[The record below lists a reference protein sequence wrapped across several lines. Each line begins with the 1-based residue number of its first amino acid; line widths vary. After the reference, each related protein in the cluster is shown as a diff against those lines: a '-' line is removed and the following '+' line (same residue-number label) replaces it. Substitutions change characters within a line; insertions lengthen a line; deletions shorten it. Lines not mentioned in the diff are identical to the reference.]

1 MLNNETYI
9 KIGIL
14 AVVIIIIICCI
25 YCYTRDSSV
34 KTSVPVLEPQIM
46 QPMQSMQSIENDM
59 STPIGMDGQLNNEHY
74 TSYQTG
80 ASNAGTEQSDSNVV
94 NSCFPKSQLTPNE
107 LLPQNNDTVYANLN
121 PTNTLKDQNFLQ
133 SGYHQGINTVGSGNK
148 YNANMQLRSDPIIP
162 MVLVSPW
169 NIGSAARPD
178 VMRKPLEVGQGPL

>member
-34 KTSVPVLEPQIM
+34 KTSAPVSEPQQIM
-46 QPMQSMQSIENDM
+46 QPIQSMQSIENDM
-59 STPIGMDGQLNNEHY
+59 STPVGMDGQLNNEHY
-74 TSYQTG
+74 
-80 ASNAGTEQSDSNVV
+80 TEQSDSNVV

-133 SGYHQGINTVGSGNK
+133 SSYHQGINVIGTNSK
-148 YNANMQLRSDPIIP
+148 RNANMQLRSDPICPQVAPSIWG
-162 MVLVSPW
+162 LST
-169 NIGSAARPD
+169 ILPD
-178 VMRKPLEVGQGPL
+178 VMRKPLEIGSAEL

>member
-34 KTSVPVLEPQIM
+34 KTSVPVPEPQQIM
-46 QPMQSMQSIENDM
+46 QPIQSMQSIENDM

-74 TSYQTG
+74 
-80 ASNAGTEQSDSNVV
+80 TEQSDSNVV

-133 SGYHQGINTVGSGNK
+133 SGYHQGINTVGNTGRR
-148 YNANMQLRSDPIIP
+148 NANMQLRSDPPCQQVI
-162 MVLVSPW
+162 VSPW
-169 NIGSAARPD
+169 SNSVITPD
-178 VMRKPLEVGQGPL
+178 IMRKPLEIGSAEL